1 MKKTDYD
8 RLLYVGSQLLKFP
21 NVIASGN
28 TGTGEDEDYLHFDIW
43 IQTGISLIPVEVKT
57 LRFYYDDMKN
67 TQRFTW
73 RGLPDSVTPDM
84 PVSILNAENNDS
96 AHSKGKYYELIDNHA
111 ALVYLMKDCILWF
124 SPGHL
129 EEANV
134 GTAELLCSLTKER
147 GATDNIKTWQK
158 KVIIDLSKGYKINVT
173 PPRELFK

>member
-21 NVIASGN
+21 NVIASGD

-57 LRFYYDDMKN
+57 LRFHYDDMKN

-96 AHSKGKYYELIDNHA
+96 AHSKGKYYELIDSHA

-134 GTAELLCSLTKER
+134 GTAELYCSLTKER
-147 GATDNIKTWQK
+147 GATDNRKTWQK
-158 KVIIDLSKGYKINVT
+158 KVIIDLSKGYRINVT

>member
-21 NVIASGN
+21 NVIASGD

-96 AHSKGKYYELIDNHA
+96 AHSKGKYYELIDSHA

-134 GTAELLCSLTKER
+134 GTAELYCSLTKER
-147 GATDNIKTWQK
+147 GATDNRKTWQK

>member
-21 NVIASGN
+21 NVIASGD

-96 AHSKGKYYELIDNHA
+96 AHSKGKYYELVDSHA

-134 GTAELLCSLTKER
+134 GTAELYCSLTKER
-147 GATDNIKTWQK
+147 GATDNRKTWQK

>member
-21 NVIASGN
+21 NVIASGD

-96 AHSKGKYYELIDNHA
+96 AHSKGKYYELIDSHA

-134 GTAELLCSLTKER
+134 GTAELYCSLTKER
-147 GATDNIKTWQK
+147 GATDKKKTWQK

>member
-21 NVIASGN
+21 NVIASGD

-96 AHSKGKYYELIDNHA
+96 AHSKGKYYELIDSHA

-134 GTAELLCSLTKER
+134 GTAELYCSLTKER
-147 GATDNIKTWQK
+147 GATDNRKTWQK
-158 KVIIDLSKGYKINVT
+158 KVIIDLSKGYRINVT

>member
-8 RLLYVGSQLLKFP
+8 RLLYVGYQLLKFP
-21 NVIASGN
+21 NVIASGD

-96 AHSKGKYYELIDNHA
+96 AHSKGKYYELIDSHA

-134 GTAELLCSLTKER
+134 GTAELYCSLTKER
-147 GATDNIKTWQK
+147 GATDNRKTWQK
-158 KVIIDLSKGYKINVT
+158 KVIIDLSKGYRINVN

>member
-21 NVIASGN
+21 NVIASGD

-96 AHSKGKYYELIDNHA
+96 AHSKGKYYELIDSHA

-134 GTAELLCSLTKER
+134 GTAELYCSLTKER
-147 GATDNIKTWQK
+147 GATDNRKTWQK
-158 KVIIDLSKGYKINVT
+158 KVIIDLSKGYRINVN